1 MTTASAEPVLTD
13 VVGSLHSWDLST
25 GVDGPGTRFV
35 AFTAGCPL
43 RCAYCHNPDTW
54 QQRSGRRLR
63 ASAVVEEAA
72 RYVPFVAASGGGFT
86 VSGGEP
92 LLQPA
97 FTAALLAGAR
107 ALGLHTALDTSGFLG
122 GRASDAML
130 DDTDLVLLDIKSW
143 DPATYRRLTGRG
155 LAPTLDFARRL
166 AARGTPTWVR
176 FVVAPGWTDD
186 EANVAGV
193 AEFTASLGHVERVDV
208 LPFHSMGAAKYE
220 ALGLDYPCA
229 GTRSPDPALLERV
242 RAQFAQEGLTVV

>member
-1 MTTASAEPVLTD
+1 
-13 VVGSLHSWDLST
+13 
-25 GVDGPGTRFV
+25 
-35 AFTAGCPL
+35 
-43 RCAYCHNPDTW
+43 
-54 QQRSGRRLR
+54 
-63 ASAVVEEAA
+63 VEEAA

-130 DDTDLVLLDIKSW
+130 DDADLVLLDIKSW
-143 DPATYRRLTGRG
+143 HPATYRRLTGRG

-193 AEFTASLGHVERVDV
+193 AEFTASLGNVERVDV
-208 LPFHSMGAAKYE
+208 LPFHSMGAAKW
-220 ALGLDYPCA
+220 ARLGLRYQLGDVRPPSDA
-229 GTRSPDPALLERV
+229 LVARVEAQLRSH
-242 RAQFAQEGLTVV
+242 GLPVV